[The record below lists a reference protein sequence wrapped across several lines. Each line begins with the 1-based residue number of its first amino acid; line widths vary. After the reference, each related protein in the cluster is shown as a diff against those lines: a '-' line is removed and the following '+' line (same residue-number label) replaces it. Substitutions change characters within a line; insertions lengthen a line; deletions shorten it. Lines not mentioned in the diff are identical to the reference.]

1 MGGRVKKTLPPVMQT
16 GWNVAGSPERPG
28 HVEESILS
36 AEQDRR
42 KQMAADLAVQRI
54 EEGMIVGLGTG
65 STADLVTRRLAERVA
80 EGFQITGVPTSRRT
94 AELASSLGIPLK
106 DLQEVDHIDLT
117 IDGADEIQPGTL
129 FALKGAG
136 GALLREKLVALDS
149 SKVILVIDDTKIVD
163 LIGNNFAVPVEVV
176 QFGWRV
182 PARGLEALGASI
194 ELRTDDETGETFV
207 TDNDNYVLDAGFGAI
222 GDPNQLSRRIKEITG
237 VIEHGLFV
245 GIVDEVIIAGDD
257 GVQTMSVDAL

>member
-1 MGGRVKKTLPPVMQT
+1 MSV
-16 GWNVAGSPERPG
+16 
-28 HVEESILS
+28 
-36 AEQDRR
+36 EQDRR
-42 KQMAADLAVQRI
+42 KQMAAELAVEQI
-54 EEGMIVGLGTG
+54 EAGMIVGLGTG
-65 STADLVTRRLAERVA
+65 STADLVTHQLAEQVA
-80 EGFQITGVPTSRRT
+80 KGFDVTGVPTSRRT
-94 AELASSLGIPLK
+94 ADLAGSLGIPLK
-106 DLQEVDHIDLT
+106 NLQDVEHIDLT

-149 SKVILVIDDTKIVD
+149 SKVVLVVDDTKIVD

-182 PARGLEALGASI
+182 PARGLEALGATI
-194 ELRTDDETGETFV
+194 EMRTDADSDALFV
-207 TDNDNYVLDAGFGAI
+207 TDNDNYVLDAAFGPI

-245 GIVDEVIIAGDD
+245 GVVDEVIVAGRD
-257 GVQTMSVDAL
+257 GARTMTPEVL

>member
-1 MGGRVKKTLPPVMQT
+1 V
-16 GWNVAGSPERPG
+16 
-28 HVEESILS
+28 I

-42 KQMAADLAVQRI
+42 KQVAADLAVKQI

-65 STADLVTRRLAERVA
+65 STADLVTRMLGEQVA
-80 EGFQITGVPTSRRT
+80 EGFEIIGVPTSRRT
-94 AELASSLGIPLK
+94 RELAAELGIPMK
-106 DLQEVDHIDLT
+106 DLQDVAHIDLT

-149 SKVILVIDDTKIVD
+149 SKVLLVVDDTKIVD
-163 LIGNNFAVPVEVV
+163 LIGTNFSVPVEVV
-176 QFGWRV
+176 QFGWRI
-182 PARGLEALGASI
+182 PARGLEALGAKI
-194 ELRTDDETGETFV
+194 EMRRDDESGDYFV
-207 TDNDNYVLDAGFGAI
+207 TDNDNYVLDATFGPI

-245 GIVDEVIIAGDD
+245 GIVDEVIVGGVD
-257 GVQTMSVDAL
+257 GAKILTLDVL